1 MLDKD
6 NTLEYNYKILSQE
19 RKKQKISQETVS
31 AQLTLSIDQ
40 IKSLENNLDN
50 GFITAHF
57 KHLTLKRYAKFL
69 EIDFDKIIPQPVK
82 IIVDDVATE
91 TVVKVGIKNTN
102 LLQLLT
108 LKKIKILI
116 VTGLIGLIFIFS
128 LAVKFDI
135 KTPNPEIISSDLNIP
150 QDNHVD
156 ADIQALS
163 PLSDN
168 FTQNIKGETISKKKF
183 QEIENISDIGSIEF
197 ICSIGSASMD
207 KVWSR
212 LNPERPATYFHIVSL
227 KKQTI
232 CTIDNQGVL
241 KQYDL
246 DEGSK
251 ITHRGEAPFKIQLD
265 SSISELYFQGWKVY
279 LKDNDNFIQLNPVN
293 MTTEPN

>member
-1 MLDKD
+1 MLDKH
-6 NTLEYNYKILSQE
+6 NNLEYNYKILSQE
-19 RKKQKISQETVS
+19 RKKQKISQET
-31 AQLTLSIDQ
+31 AAAHLTLSSDQ

-57 KHLTLKRYAKFL
+57 KYLVLKRYTKFL
-69 EIDFDKIIPQPVK
+69 GIDFEKVIPQPVK
-82 IIVDDVATE
+82 IVIDDVATE
-91 TVVKVGIKNTN
+91 MVVKVGIKNIN

-108 LKKIKILI
+108 LKRIKILI
-116 VTGLIGLIFIFS
+116 VIGLIFIFY
-128 LAVKFDI
+128 LAVEFDI
-135 KTPNPEIISSDLNIP
+135 KPPASEITSSNLNIP
-150 QDNHVD
+150 EENHVD
-156 ADIQALS
+156 DDIQPLS

-168 FTQNIKGETISKKKF
+168 FTQNKQVEMITKKKF
-183 QEIENISDIGSIEF
+183 QEIENTSDIGSIEF
-197 ICSIGSASMD
+197 IYSIGSASMD

-212 LNPERPATYFHIVSL
+212 VNPERPATYFHIVSL

-246 DEGSK
+246 DEGAK

-279 LKDNDNFIQLNPVN
+279 LRDNDNFIQLNPID
-293 MTTEPN
+293 MTTELN